1 MGAEGPGE
9 GRIAEAGR
17 LPTSAWLRLWVW
29 VWRWGGGERKERGGT
44 MRKMLD
50 VQEDPNPCCQQR
62 RTDLENAR
70 PTVPSL
76 VWATPSPE
84 TQANEGESLK
94 PSTLLLTARE
104 SEVGEGARKGARKA
118 VGHPPGDLPDNV
130 QLRHPPPEPPS
141 RLATVGPFEL
151 RMTSMPKV
159 YAVEPL
165 FDGQTKQGLGRAFLS
180 SWCVLRGVG
189 RAWRLWPTRT
199 APRIARW

>member
-1 MGAEGPGE
+1 MAANQCLAEGL
-9 GRIAEAGR
+9 ALA
-17 LPTSAWLRLWVW
+17 LAL
-29 VWRWGGGERKERGGT
+29 GGGGGRREMGRT

-50 VQEDPNPCCQQR
+50 VQEEPKPCCQQGQ
-62 RTDLENAR
+62 TDSEYAHS
-70 PTVPSL
+70 TVSSL

-94 PSTLLLTARE
+94 PRTLLLASIE
-104 SEVGEGARKGARKA
+104 AGVGEGAREGAKDA

-130 QLRHPPPEPPS
+130 QLRHPPPEPPP

-165 FDGQTKQGLGRAFLS
+165 FDGQTKPKSSRAFLS

-189 RAWRLWPTRT
+189 RAWRLWPTST

>member
-1 MGAEGPGE
+1 
-9 GRIAEAGR
+9 
-17 LPTSAWLRLWVW
+17 
-29 VWRWGGGERKERGGT
+29 

-50 VQEDPNPCCQQR
+50 VQEDPKPCCQQGR
-62 RTDLENAR
+62 RDSEHAHS
-70 PTVPSL
+70 TVPSL

-94 PSTLLLTARE
+94 PRTLLLASRE
-104 SEVGEGARKGARKA
+104 AGVGEGAKEGAREA
-118 VGHPPGDLPDNV
+118 VGHPPRDLSDNV
-130 QLRHPPPEPPS
+130 QLRHPPPEPLP

-151 RMTSMPKV
+151 GMTSMPKV
-159 YAVEPL
+159 DAVEPL
-165 FDGQTKQGLGRAFLS
+165 FDGQTKKVVLGRAFLS